1 MCQSGDCKDDMM
13 QLTKAQRIV
22 LIHHLPNTDAYLSTY
37 PINNHSLPITNG
49 DYYITGLNNSSDS
62 DDSVY
67 LFPIL
72 LEADGTPW
80 HLANLFLL
88 KIATDNRDNYKD
100 TRDIR
105 KKASLL
111 LDYKIFCESARNNN
125 DEPAPIDLFDFKHS
139 LKSKRPTWRYYSHLM
154 YVEKTKSG
162 LLNAKTGAV
171 YQFYQFAATQPN
183 VDMDLERVETL
194 TSFTFFKQTDAGNL
208 YRIDGEKR
216 SQTVRTAE
224 PAPVSIGYVRDEGE
238 DLRPLFKKEL
248 DALLDALETNEF
260 ATDEKLICYL
270 ALCTGER
277 KQTILTMRMGHLN
290 FLENKYLSLQ
300 KKSYKLFASS
310 QNGCDTKYDKPHV
323 LHVPTWLG
331 EKIKIWAHSKKANE
345 RREKFKQKF
354 GNIFNDDDMYLF
366 LSPTGDCRYMSHL
379 DPRYK
384 KTLSPALGQVTRNL
398 KNKLLKVTD
407 KKISPDF
414 SFHWLR
420 ATFALLLYKG
430 CQKLIAEKKM
440 LAGKELDHIR
450 HRLHHAHQSTT
461 ENYLKLFSQ
470 TNELIEAQEAFENV
484 LFGDVLQ
491 NFDIPNEVK

>member
-1 MCQSGDCKDDMM
+1 M
-13 QLTKAQRIV
+13 QLTRAQRIV
-22 LIHHLPNTDAYLSTY
+22 LIHHLPHTDAYLSTY
-37 PINNHSLPITNG
+37 PLNNHSLPITNG

-80 HLANLFLL
+80 NLANLFLL
-88 KIATDNRDNYKD
+88 KIATDNRANYKD

-125 DEPAPIDLFDFKHS
+125 NEPAPIDLFDFKHS

-154 YVEKTKSG
+154 YVEKTKPG

-194 TSFTFFKQTDAGNL
+194 TSFTVFKQTDAGNL

-300 KKSYKLFASS
+300 KKSYKLFANS
-310 QNGCDTKYDKPHV
+310 QNGCDTKYDKPHI

-398 KNKLLKVTD
+398 KTKLLKVTD

-440 LAGKELDHIR
+440 LAGKELDYIR

>member
-1 MCQSGDCKDDMM
+1 MM

-22 LIHHLPNTDAYLSTY
+22 LIHHLPHTKGYLSTY
-37 PINNHSLPITNG
+37 PINNYSISVPNGQYFIT
-49 DYYITGLNNSSDS
+49 DLNNSADS
-62 DDSVY
+62 DDSIY
-67 LFPIL
+67 LFPLL

-80 HLANLFLL
+80 NLANLFLL
-88 KIATDNRDNYKD
+88 KIATDNSANYKD

-125 DEPAPIDLFDFKHS
+125 NEPAPIDLFDFKHA
-139 LKSKRPTWRYYSHLM
+139 LKHRRPTWRYYSHLM
-154 YVEKTKSG
+154 HVEKTKPD

-171 YQFYQFAATQPN
+171 YQFYNFAATLPN
-183 VDMDLERVETL
+183 VNLDIKRVETL
-194 TSFTFFKQTDAGNL
+194 TSFSVFKQASSGNTYL
-208 YRIDGEKR
+208 LEGEKR

-224 PAPVSIGYVRDEGE
+224 PAPVNIGYVRDEGE
-238 DLRPLFKKEL
+238 DLRPLFQKEL
-248 DALLDALETNEF
+248 NTLLDALQTDYF
-260 ATDEKLICYL
+260 ATDEKLIFYL

-277 KQTILTMRMGHLN
+277 KQTILTMRMKHLE
-290 FLENKYLSLQ
+290 FFEEQYLSQ
-300 KKSYKLFASS
+300 KKQSYILFANR
-310 QNGCDTKYDKPHV
+310 QNGCDTKYNKSHV
-323 LHVPTWLG
+323 LYVPAWLG
-331 EKIKIWAHSKKANE
+331 EKIKIWANSKKANE

-354 GNIFNDDDMYLF
+354 GNVLNDDDIYLF

-379 DPRYK
+379 DPRYR

-398 KNKLLKVTD
+398 KTKLLKITGNKV
-407 KKISPDF
+407 SPDF

-440 LAGKELDHIR
+440 QAGQELNHIR

-461 ENYLKLFSQ
+461 EDYLKLFSQ
-470 TNELIEAQEAFENV
+470 TNELIEAQETFENV

-491 NFDIPNEVK
+491 NQEIPIEDK

>member
-1 MCQSGDCKDDMM
+1 MM
-13 QLTKAQRIV
+13 QLTRAQRIV
-22 LIHHLPNTDAYLSTY
+22 LIHHLPYTDAYLSTY
-37 PINNHSLPITNG
+37 PINNNSLPITNG

-111 LDYKIFCESARNNN
+111 LDYKIFCESARGNNN
-125 DEPAPIDLFDFKHS
+125 EQAPIDLFDFKHS

-154 YVEKTKSG
+154 HVEKPRPG

-171 YQFYQFAATQPN
+171 YQFYKFAATQPN
-183 VDMDLERVETL
+183 IDLDLERVEKL
-194 TSFTFFKQTDAGNL
+194 TSFTVFKQTASGNL

-238 DLRPLFKKEL
+238 DLRPLFQKEL
-248 DALLDALETNEF
+248 DALLDALQTGEF
-260 ATDEKLICYL
+260 EIDEKLIVYL

-277 KQTILTMRMGHLN
+277 KQTILTMRMRHLK
-290 FLENKYLSLQ
+290 FFEDQYLSQ
-300 KKSYKLFASS
+300 KKMSYKLFANS
-310 QNGCDTKYDKPHV
+310 QNGCDTKYDKPHI
-323 LHVPTWLG
+323 LHVPAWLG
-331 EKIKIWAHSKKANE
+331 EKIKTWAFSKKATE

-354 GNIFNDDDMYLF
+354 GDIFNDDDMYLF

-384 KTLSPALGQVTRNL
+384 MTLSPALGQVTRNL
-398 KNKLLKVTD
+398 KYKLLRITGN
-407 KKISPDF
+407 KISPDF

-430 CQKLIAEKKM
+430 CQKLISEKKM
-440 LAGKELDHIR
+440 LAGTELNHIR
-450 HRLHHAHQSTT
+450 YRLHHAHQSTT

-470 TNELIEAQEAFENV
+470 TSELLEAQETFENI

-491 NFDIPNEVK
+491 NKDISDEVK

>member
-1 MCQSGDCKDDMM
+1 M
-13 QLTKAQRIV
+13 QLTRAQRIV
-22 LIHHLPNTDAYLSTY
+22 LIHHLPHTDAYLSTY

-111 LDYKIFCESARNNN
+111 LDYKIFCESASKNNN
-125 DEPAPIDLFDFKHS
+125 EQAPIDLFDFKHS
-139 LKSKRPTWRYYSHLM
+139 LKSKRPTWRYYSHLIH
-154 YVEKTKSG
+154 VEKPKPG

-171 YQFYQFAATQPN
+171 YQFYKFAATLPN
-183 VDMDLERVETL
+183 VDLDLERVEKL
-194 TSFTFFKQTDAGNL
+194 TSFTVFKQTASGDTYL
-208 YRIDGEKR
+208 LEGEKR
-216 SQTVRTAE
+216 SQTVKIAE
-224 PAPVSIGYVRDEGE
+224 SAPVNIGYVRDEGE

-290 FLENKYLSLQ
+290 FFENKYLSPQ
-300 KKSYKLFASS
+300 KKSYKLFANG

-331 EKIKIWAHSKKANE
+331 EKIKIWAHSKMANE

-366 LSPTGDCRYMSHL
+366 LSPTGDCRYMSHS

-398 KNKLLKVTD
+398 KTKLLKVTD
-407 KKISPDF
+407 NKISPDF

-420 ATFALLLYKG
+420 ATFAQLLYKG
-430 CQKLIAEKKM
+430 CQKLIAEKQM
-440 LAGKELDHIR
+440 LAGTELNHIR

-470 TNELIEAQEAFENV
+470 TNDLIEAQEIFENV

-491 NFDIPNEVK
+491 NQDIE